1 MRNYDRIQKSRKVS
15 FRDDGGMNWSDI
27 KSDTTLIEPICQA
40 SILFTGKN
48 KMLWFLN
55 PASETARVNMT
66 LKSSD
71 DFGKTWKISKIL
83 YPGPSAYSDLT
94 MINQNTLGCLYEAG
108 IANPYESIVFTTFK
122 MK

>member
-1 MRNYDRIQKSRKVS
+1 
-15 FRDDGGMNWSDI
+15 
-27 KSDTTLIEPICQA
+27 
-40 SILFTGKN
+40 
-48 KMLWFLN
+48 
-55 PASETARVNMT
+55 MT

-83 YPGPSAYSDLT
+83 HPGPSAYSDLT

-108 IANPYESIVFTTFK
+108 IVNPYESIVFTTFK